1 MRRLTVLLTL
11 LAAGCG
17 SDRPPQPR
25 LQVTAARALAPALVV
40 YARGF
45 PGASVHFAGASA
57 LADRIRRGPRPDLVA
72 APSGALPPLYSA
84 GLVEKPRDFAQ
95 NDLMLVVPLRHPR
108 VGGLKQLSGSDVRI
122 ALGRD
127 GSPVG
132 TSTRMVLDRLG
143 AAERA
148 AILRNVRDRAGDS
161 AALARLVMERRVDAA
176 FVYRTEAERWRGRL
190 LAIDLSDRLAPRVR
204 FGIALVRGAAHPRA
218 ARAFVAGL
226 DKAPGRHALNAAGFV
241 TAPFRPR

>member
-1 MRRLTVLLTL
+1 MRRFTVLLAL

-17 SDRPPQPR
+17 SGRPPPPR
-25 LQVTAARALAPALVV
+25 LQVAAARALTPALVA

-45 PGASVHFAGASA
+45 PGAAVHSAGVGA

-72 APSGALPPLYSA
+72 GPSRALPALYSA
-84 GLVEKPRDFAQ
+84 GLVEKPLDFAQ
-95 NDLMLVVPLRHPR
+95 NDLVLVVPVRDPR
-108 VGGLKQLSGSDVRI
+108 VGGLTQLSGSGVRI
-122 ALGRD
+122 ALGRA

-132 TSTRMVLDRLG
+132 MSTRMVLDRLG
-143 AAERA
+143 AAQRS
-148 AILRNVRDRAGDS
+148 AILGNVRDRAGDS
-161 AALARLVMERRVDAA
+161 AVLARLVAERRTDAA
-176 FVYRTEAERWRGRL
+176 FVYRTAATRWRGRL

-204 FGIALVRGAAHPRA
+204 FGIAVVSGAAHPRA

-226 DKAPGRHALNAAGFV
+226 DKARGRRALNAAGFV

>member
-1 MRRLTVLLTL
+1 MRRLTVLLAL

-17 SDRPPQPR
+17 SDRPPPPG
-25 LQVTAARALAPALVV
+25 LQVAAARALTPALAV

-45 PGASVHFAGASA
+45 PGAAVHPAGA

-72 APSGALPPLYSA
+72 GPSRALPALYSA
-84 GLVEKPRDFAQ
+84 GLVEKPLDFAQ
-95 NDLMLVVPLRHPR
+95 NDLVLVVPIRDPR
-108 VGGLKQLSGSDVRI
+108 VGGLTQLSGPGVRI
-122 ALGRD
+122 ALGRE

-132 TSTRMVLDRLG
+132 MSTRMVLDRLS
-143 AAERA
+143 AAVRA
-148 AILRNVRDRAGDS
+148 AILANVRDRSADS
-161 AALARLVMERRVDAA
+161 AALARLVAARRVDAA
-176 FVYRTEAERWRGRL
+176 FVYRTEAAHWPGRL

-204 FGIALVRGAAHPRA
+204 FGIAVVRGAAHPRA

-226 DKAPGRHALNAAGFV
+226 DKARGRHALNAAGFV